1 MQATAFFNLRRTLA
15 LLAATA
21 PLWGATPVEAQPEG
35 EFERTFGDIETVS
48 IATGRSQSIQTAPA
62 VASVIT
68 AERIRDTGARDLIDV
83 LRLVPGFYLGR
94 TANLF
99 DPVVAVRGFSSSFNQ
114 TVLFLLDGVPQT
126 ELVFGDRRTT
136 LGKIPLDLIDR
147 VEVIR
152 GPGSALYGADAY
164 SAVINVIT
172 RQEVPESQQL
182 VVSGGSHA
190 TRDVRA
196 LGGQRF
202 GEMKVVGALEYAETD
217 GYAPF
222 VEADQQ
228 TRLDA
233 LFGTHASLAPGVA
246 NTGRQE
252 FGAQVNL
259 TGPKTSLGLRV
270 SDGRGLGLGT
280 GVTGALDP
288 FGSVDSTVWEGTFK
302 WRTSEGDW
310 AVNGFLDGVL
320 QNYRIDD
327 WHFFPPG
334 AFGVF
339 PDGVIYNTAFEQ
351 RTLRLQNVLGYT
363 GFRPHDLTLGLGT
376 ELGRIEIQS
385 ESRNYRLSDDGSI
398 LPIGPVQDTTGD
410 SVLGDTTFSRD
421 LFYAYVQ
428 DEWTLHSDW
437 TLTWGARYD
446 HYSDVGAT
454 VNPRVA
460 LVWNARH
467 DLTAKLL
474 YGTGFRAPS
483 LLETR
488 VRQIPALWGN
498 PDLQP
503 EQVDAIELAL
513 DYRPRLDLRT
523 RVNLFY
529 HETDDQIRLQN
540 SGGPEFRPENVGQQK
555 GHGLE
560 FELEWDLT
568 RATQFYGY
576 YAYQDNTDETTG
588 ADAGYTPHHQA
599 LALLQTRQR
608 PWLFALQARYV
619 GNRDRVAED
628 LRPKPDTYTLV
639 EVFARYTFSPHL
651 EASLDVRNLFD
662 ADVQDAG
669 FGTAF
674 PGDIPL
680 PGRTFYF
687 SLISRF

>member
-1 MQATAFFNLRRTLA
+1 MQATAFFNRRHALA
-15 LLAATA
+15 LLATTA
-21 PLWGATPVEAQPEG
+21 PLWGTPPVAAQPEG

-48 IATGRSQSIQTAPA
+48 IATGRSQSLQAAPA

-68 AERIRDTGARDLIDV
+68 AEQIRDTGARDLSDI
-83 LRLVPGFYLGR
+83 LRRVPGFYLGR

-99 DPVVAVRGFSSSFNQ
+99 EPVVAVRGFSSSFNQ

-147 VEVIR
+147 VEVMR

-164 SAVINVIT
+164 SAVVNIIT
-172 RQEVPESQQL
+172 RREVPEQSQ
-182 VVSGGSHA
+182 VVLSGGTHA
-190 TRDVRA
+190 TRDGRA
-196 LGGQRF
+196 LGGGRW
-202 GEMKVVGALEYAETD
+202 GDVTVVGALEYHETEGD
-217 GYAPF
+217 APF
-222 VEADQQ
+222 IAADQQ

-233 LFGTHASLAPGVA
+233 LFGTHASLAPGTA
-246 NTGRQE
+246 ALGRQE
-252 FGAQVNL
+252 FGAQINF

-270 SDGRGLGLGT
+270 SDRRNLGLGT
-280 GVTGALDP
+280 GVSGVLDP
-288 FGSVDSTVWEGTFK
+288 FGRVDSTVGEGTFK
-302 WRTSEGDW
+302 YREQTGDW
-310 AVNGFLDGVL
+310 AVNGFLDGVW
-320 QNYRIDD
+320 QHYRMDD

-339 PDGVIYNTAFEQ
+339 PDGVIYHTAFEQ
-351 RTLRLQNVLGYT
+351 RALRAQNVFGYT
-363 GFRPHDLTLGLGT
+363 GFRAHDLTLGLGA
-376 ELGRIEIQS
+376 ELGRIELQS
-385 ESRNYRLSDDGSI
+385 ERRNYRLSEGLI

-410 SVLGDTTFSRD
+410 SALGDTTFSRD

-428 DEWTLHSDW
+428 DEWTLHPDW

-454 VNPRVA
+454 VNPRLA

-474 YGTGFRAPS
+474 YGRGFRAPS
-483 LLETR
+483 RLETQA
-488 VRQIPALWGN
+488 RQISALWGN
-498 PDLQP
+498 PDLHP
-503 EQVDAIELAL
+503 EQVDALELAL

-540 SGGPEFRPENVGQQK
+540 TGGPEFRPENVGRQQ

-560 FELEWDLT
+560 VELGWELS
-568 RATQFYGY
+568 RAIQFSGY

-599 LALLQTRQR
+599 LARLQTRQQ

-619 GNRDRVAED
+619 GTRDRVAED
-628 LRPKPDTYTLV
+628 PRPRPETYTLV
-639 EVFARYTFSPHL
+639 DALARYTLSPHL

-680 PGRTFYF
+680 PGRTVYF
-687 SLISRF
+687 SLIGRF

>member
-15 LLAATA
+15 LLAAA
-21 PLWGATPVEAQPEG
+21 SLLWGAIPVEAQPETG
-35 EFERTFGDIETVS
+35 FEKTFGDIETVS

-68 AERIRDTGARDLIDV
+68 AEQIRDTGARDLIDI

-99 DPVVAVRGFSSSFNQ
+99 DPVLGVRRFSSSFNQ
-114 TVLFLLDGVPQT
+114 TVLFMLDGVPQT
-126 ELVFGDRRTT
+126 ELVFGNRRTT
-136 LGKIPLDLIDR
+136 LGKIPLDLIER
-147 VEVIR
+147 VEIIR

-164 SAVINVIT
+164 SAVVNVIT
-172 RQEVPESQQL
+172 RREVPEQAQAVL
-182 VVSGGSHA
+182 SGGSHD
-190 TRDVRA
+190 TRNFRA
-196 LGGQRF
+196 LAGRRF
-202 GEMKVVGALEYAETD
+202 GEMKVVGALEYSETD

-233 LFGTHASLAPGVA
+233 LFGTQTSLAPGTA

-270 SDGRGLGLGT
+270 SDERGLGLGT
-280 GVTGALDP
+280 GVTGVLDP

-302 WRTSEGDW
+302 YRDQAGDW

-320 QNYRIDD
+320 QHYRMDN
-327 WHFFPPG
+327 WHFFAPG
-334 AFGVF
+334 AFGGF
-339 PDGVIYNTAFEQ
+339 PDGVIYNNAFEQ
-351 RTLRLQNVLGYT
+351 RYLRLQNVLGYT
-363 GFRPHDLTLGLGT
+363 RFRPHDLTLGLGA
-376 ELGRIEIQS
+376 ELGRIELQS
-385 ESRNYRLSDDGSI
+385 ESRNYRLSDGSI
-398 LPIGPVQDTTGD
+398 LPIGSVQDTTGD
-410 SVLGDTTFSRD
+410 SALGDTTFSRD

-428 DEWTLHSDW
+428 DEWTFHPDW

-454 VNPRVA
+454 VNPRAA

-474 YGTGFRAPS
+474 YGSGFRSPS
-483 LLETR
+483 LLETQA
-488 VRQIPALWGN
+488 RQIPALWGN
-498 PDLQP
+498 SDLQP
-503 EQVDAIELAL
+503 EYVDAIELAL

-540 SGGPEFRPENVGQQK
+540 TGGAEFRPENVGQQK
-555 GHGLE
+555 GRGLE
-560 FELEWDLT
+560 VELWWDLT

-599 LALLQTRQR
+599 LAMLQTRQR
-608 PWLFALQARYV
+608 PWLFTVQARYV
-619 GNRDRVAED
+619 GERDRVAED
-628 LRPKPDTYTLV
+628 QRSPPDTYALLD
-639 EVFARYTFSPHL
+639 VFARYTFSKHL
-651 EASLDVRNLFD
+651 EASLDIRNLFD
-662 ADVQDAG
+662 ADVRDAG

>member
-1 MQATAFFNLRRTLA
+1 MQATAFFNLRHTLA
-15 LLAATA
+15 LLAVAS

-35 EFERTFGDIETVS
+35 EFEQTFGDIETVS
-48 IATGRSQSIQTAPA
+48 IATGRSQSLQTAPA

-68 AERIRDTGARDLIDV
+68 AEQIRDTGARDLIDV

-94 TANLF
+94 TANPF
-99 DPVVAVRGFSSSFNQ
+99 DPVVAVRGFSSSYNQ
-114 TVLFLLDGVPQT
+114 TVLFMLDGVPQT
-126 ELVFGDRRTT
+126 ELVLGDRRTT

-164 SAVINVIT
+164 SAVVNIIT
-172 RQEVPESQQL
+172 RREVPEHPQL
-182 VVSGGSHA
+182 VLSGGSQE

-196 LGGQRF
+196 LAGGRW
-202 GEMKVVGALEYAETD
+202 GDVKVVGALEYFETD

-233 LFGTHASLAPGVA
+233 LFGTHASLAPGTA
-246 NTGRQE
+246 ATGRQE
-252 FGAQVNL
+252 FGAQVNF

-270 SDGRGLGLGT
+270 SDWRGLGLGT

-288 FGSVDSTVWEGTFK
+288 FGGIDSTVWESTFK
-302 WRTSEGDW
+302 WRTAEGDW

-320 QNYRIDD
+320 QRYRMDD

-351 RTLRLQNVLGYT
+351 RTLRLQNVLDYR
-363 GFRPHDLTLGLGT
+363 GFRSHVLTLGLGT
-376 ELGRIEIQS
+376 ELGRIELQS
-385 ESRNYRLSDDGSI
+385 ESRNYRLSDDLI
-398 LPIGPVQDTTGD
+398 LPIGPVQDTTHD
-410 SVLGDTTFSRD
+410 PALGDATFSRD
-421 LFYAYVQ
+421 LLYAYVQ
-428 DEWTLHSDW
+428 DEWTLHPDW

-446 HYSDVGAT
+446 YYSDVDGTA
-454 VNPRVA
+454 NPRVA

-474 YGTGFRAPS
+474 YGGGFRTPS
-483 LLETR
+483 LLETQA
-488 VRQIPALWGN
+488 RQIPALAGN
-498 PDLQP
+498 PDLRP

-523 RVNLFY
+523 RVNLFH

-540 SGGPEFRPENVGQQK
+540 TGGPEFRPENVGQQK

-560 FELEWDLT
+560 VELEWDLT
-568 RATQFYGY
+568 RATRFYGY

-599 LALLQTRQR
+599 LALLQTRQHS
-608 PWLFALQARYV
+608 WLFAVQARYI
-619 GNRDRVAED
+619 GARDRVAED
-628 LRPKPDTYTLV
+628 PRPPPDTYTLV
-639 EVFARYTFSPHL
+639 DAFARYTFSPHL
-651 EASLDVRNLFD
+651 EASLDFRNLFD
-662 ADVQDAG
+662 ADARDAG

-687 SLISRF
+687 SLIGRF